1 MRGGDVARHRVR
13 LAYLVSHP
21 IQYQAPLLRLL
32 GAQSDMD
39 LTVFFERDVSRGY
52 CDPGFGR
59 TLQWDVPLL
68 TGYRYEFLAQPGQAA
83 ISLKLGYDFLRRLWK
98 REFDVLWIHGYAR
111 WINWVAIIIA
121 RTRSVVI
128 LVRDEAHATS
138 AQRSLAKTRLKR
150 VFFRVLASL
159 CDGFLAI
166 GSLNR
171 EYYVQNGIDPRRI
184 FLMPYC
190 VDNEFFASRARS
202 TAGQREVLRSKLG
215 LAPGRPV
222 ILYAAK
228 FQARKRPG
236 DLLAAF
242 EILATRSSRSNRPY
256 LIFVGDGEL
265 RLELEKR
272 ATAMNDDVR
281 FFGFRNQSEL
291 PTLYDLCDVFVLPSI
306 LEPWGL
312 AVNEA
317 MSVGRAIVVSDQVG
331 CGPDLVKSGIN
342 GFVYRA
348 GDIAALAF
356 ALTNIIGKRETIAA
370 MGAAS
375 AAIIE
380 DWDYRRDLSGLRSA
394 ILSTVS
400 HRKKNANRPIFG

>member
-1 MRGGDVARHRVR
+1 METDVRGGDVVKHRVR

-83 ISLKLGYDFLRRLWK
+83 ISLKLGYDFVRRLWK

-121 RTRSVVI
+121 RMRSVVI

-138 AQRSLAKTRLKR
+138 AQRSPAKTRLKR
-150 VFFRVLASL
+150 VFFRVLANF

-202 TAGQREVLRSKLG
+202 AAGQREVLRTKLG

-236 DLLAAF
+236 DLLSAF

-291 PTLYDLCDVFVLPSI
+291 PTLFDLCDVFVLPSI

-331 CGPDLVKSGIN
+331 CGPDLVKKRHQRVCLSSG
-342 GFVYRA
+342 
-348 GDIAALAF
+348 
-356 ALTNIIGKRETIAA
+356 
-370 MGAAS
+370 
-375 AAIIE
+375 
-380 DWDYRRDLSGLRSA
+380 
-394 ILSTVS
+394 
-400 HRKKNANRPIFG
+400 